1 MPSIDVAMAR
11 SLRGSN
17 WEVLKNLVA
26 RSVAAELSRR
36 SVVDDA
42 TDKASDV
49 ATTFSSWDNCMEKAY
64 CKWPVIAIIAI
75 GGLIIFSV
83 VWLLRRLLRLLRP
96 PGGHK
101 QKHLDDRYAPTT
113 NHEYRSEPPMN
124 PTFPPATGVQSS
136 GIQSTAP
143 QFASSAHHVRN
154 EPPQYAEFE
163 TSNKRGDEDSL
174 PEMPSWQGAGS
185 KKVALDDDV
194 EMDQLKKSPVPDQ
207 KSTFMNNG
215 TPSVMPQ
222 GRSPYGQQQQGNHS
236 GYFNQ
241 NGPSPDPYSPIDKG
255 YGYNSNPGDGYGH
268 DQSYAAVGMGAQA
281 QNAYGQAPID
291 QGYGQ
296 SHNDYGNHDGYSNAA
311 QGYGMRHSPAPR
323 GTPAPQNDYDGY
335 GAQVPH
341 SRSPV
346 HQNTYDEHNQHAR
359 RTPAPQDD
367 YGYGQA
373 ARRTPAPQDNY
384 GYDQHA
390 RRTPAPQGD
399 YGYDQSAR
407 RTPAPRGD
415 NGYGQSAQRTPAPQ
429 DEVGYGQH
437 AAYNNQGTHSPAPEA
452 HYGPRPVP
460 QRQYAQ
466 QDPPQSPINNNSGFD
481 FNSGYARP
489 QQSPTKESYPGYKAY
504 QP

>member
-11 SLRGSN
+11 SLRGST
-17 WEVLKNLVA
+17 WEVLKNVVA
-26 RSVAAELSRR
+26 RSIAAELSRR
-36 SVVDDA
+36 GVVDDA
-42 TDKASDV
+42 TNKADDI

-64 CKWPVIAIIAI
+64 CNCCQCLKCC
-75 GGLIIFSV
+75 GDCCGCCD
-83 VWLLRRLLRLLRP
+83 P

-101 QKHLDDRYAPTT
+101 QKHLDDHYAPTT
-113 NHEYRSEPPMN
+113 NHAYRSEPPMN
-124 PTFPPATGVQSS
+124 PTFPPASGAQSS

-143 QFASSAHHVRN
+143 QFAASAHHVRN

-163 TSNKRGDEDSL
+163 TSNKRDSDAL

-215 TPSVMPQ
+215 TPSAMPQ
-222 GRSPYGQQQQGNHS
+222 GRSPYGQQQGNHS
-236 GYFNQ
+236 GYFDS
-241 NGPSPDPYSPIDKG
+241 NGQSPDPYSPIDKG

-281 QNAYGQAPID
+281 QNAYGQTPIN

-296 SHNDYGNHDGYSNAA
+296 PHNDYGNHDGYSNAA
-311 QGYGMRHSPAPR
+311 QGYDMRHSPAPR

-335 GAQVPH
+335 GVQIPH

-346 HQNTYDEHNQHAR
+346 HQNAYDEHNQQTR
-359 RTPAPQDD
+359 RTPAPQED

-384 GYDQHA
+384 GYDQPA

-399 YGYDQSAR
+399 YSYDQSAR
-407 RTPAPRGD
+407 RTPAPQGD
-415 NGYGQSAQRTPAPQ
+415 NDYGQPARRTPAPQ
-429 DEVGYGQH
+429 DEFGYGHH
-437 AAYNNQGTHSPAPEA
+437 AAYNNQGTHSPAPEP

-460 QRQYAQ
+460 QRQYVQ

-489 QQSPTKESYPGYKAY
+489 QQSPKESYPGYKAY